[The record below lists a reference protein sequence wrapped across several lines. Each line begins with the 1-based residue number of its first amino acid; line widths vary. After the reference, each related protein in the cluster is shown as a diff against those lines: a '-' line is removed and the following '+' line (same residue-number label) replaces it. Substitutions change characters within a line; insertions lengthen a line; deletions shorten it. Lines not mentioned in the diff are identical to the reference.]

1 MMMMVVVTMRMVV
14 EVMIEVV
21 VNNIF
26 AQLCF
31 EILSQ
36 YDNSLSQDDNSFHTM
51 IILSYKMSILSLPAL
66 PLRAFPGPPSD
77 VGRAIP
83 LQDPPTTLGPK
94 KTTHTLTYKMAR
106 TCSH

>member
-1 MMMMVVVTMRMVV
+1 MLLMMMMVVFTMSMVV

-26 AQLCF
+26 AQLWF

-51 IILSYKMSILSLPAL
+51 IILSYVQDVN
-66 PLRAFPGPPSD
+66 PLTSSFAATGLASCLLVNPS
-77 VGRAIP
+77 
-83 LQDPPTTLGPK
+83 
-94 KTTHTLTYKMAR
+94 H
-106 TCSH
+106 

>member
-1 MMMMVVVTMRMVV
+1 MLLMMMMVVVTMRMVV

-66 PLRAFPGPPSD
+66 PLRASPHVFSS
-77 VGRAIP
+77 
-83 LQDPPTTLGPK
+83 TLLIEAPC
-94 KTTHTLTYKMAR
+94 LLIQPQ
-106 TCSH
+106 

>member
-1 MMMMVVVTMRMVV
+1 MLLMMMMVVVTMRMVV

-66 PLRAFPGPPSD
+66 PLRA
-77 VGRAIP
+77 
-83 LQDPPTTLGPK
+83 L
-94 KTTHTLTYKMAR
+94 
-106 TCSH
+106 SHVFSSSLLIEAPCLLIQPQ